1 MRSKKDQEYIDRLKD
16 RLAEAHDAEKAHLA
30 YQRQLIRWCLKN
42 GIGYPV
48 PKEIGQAMMGAL
60 DKFNSRN

>member
-1 MRSKKDQEYIDRLKD
+1 MRSKRDQEYIDRLKD
-16 RLAEAHDAEKAHLA
+16 RLAEYQQADKAKAA
-30 YQRQLIRWCLKN
+30 YIRQLIRWCHKK

-48 PKEIGQAMMGAL
+48 PKEIGQAMMGAI